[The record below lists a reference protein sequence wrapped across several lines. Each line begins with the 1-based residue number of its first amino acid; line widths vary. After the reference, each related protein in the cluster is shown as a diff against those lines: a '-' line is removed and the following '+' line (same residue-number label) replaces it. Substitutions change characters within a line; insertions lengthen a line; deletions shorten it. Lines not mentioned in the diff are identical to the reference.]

1 MNRLL
6 SASLAMTLLAAPA
19 LAERRKPAAE
29 ASDKADKADKAAD
42 AWAGEAMPLTLAV
55 KTPEDLALKAEAE
68 KQYLL
73 FNLLAGGK
81 RAWDAGDFATAA
93 AKWEALLRLPS
104 LPASTAEV
112 VKPYAE
118 EARKRVGGAPNAPV
132 ALTTHLEKPEVEPE
146 HKPDAAP
153 KAPSKVTVKGSVSG
167 GGALGPG
174 GAVVWL
180 ERVGGGTPAP
190 KPAKDK
196 VIRQIG
202 KAFVPKVLAVPV
214 GTEVA
219 FRNEDELFHNVFSL
233 TKPRDFDLGL
243 YQGGNIKTQTF
254 STPGPVQLLC
264 NIHSSMLGW
273 VYVVNSPY
281 YAQADSTG
289 AFTIHGVPPGAYTL
303 KVWHESASKP
313 TEQPLTVG
321 DAGSTVQVAVGGD
334 VKAPTF
340 VPDKAGKL
348 RQVQLGY

>member
-1 MNRLL
+1 MTRLL
-6 SASLAMTLLAAPA
+6 SGCVALSLLSAPA
-19 LAERRKPAAE
+19 FAERHKGGDAAA
-29 ASDKADKADKAAD
+29 ASDKADE
-42 AWAGEAMPLTLAV
+42 WAGEALPLSLAV

-93 AKWEALLRLPS
+93 ARWEALLRLPA

-112 VKPYAE
+112 VRPYAE
-118 EARKRVGGAPNAPV
+118 EARKRVGGAPGSPV
-132 ALTTHLEKPEVEPE
+132 ALTMHLDRPEFE
-146 HKPDAAP
+146 HKPDPAAP
-153 KAPSKVTVKGSVSG
+153 KAASKVTVKGSVSG

-180 ERVGGGTPAP
+180 ERVGGGMPAP
-190 KPAKDK
+190 RPGKDK

-202 KAFVPKVLAVPV
+202 KAFVPRVLAVPV

-243 YQGGNIKTQTF
+243 YQGGNSKTQTF

-281 YAQADSTG
+281 YAQADSSG
-289 AFTIHGVPPGAYTL
+289 AFTIRGVPPGAYAL